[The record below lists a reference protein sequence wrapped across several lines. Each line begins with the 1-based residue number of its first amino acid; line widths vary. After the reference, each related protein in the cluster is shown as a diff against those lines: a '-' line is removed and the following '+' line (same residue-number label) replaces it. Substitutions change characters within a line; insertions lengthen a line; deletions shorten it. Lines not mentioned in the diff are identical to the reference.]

1 MEVTISKSNYTFV
14 DVSNWLDQLDRV
26 YDNAK
31 ASMWHFAATLAAG
44 IDQFGRTD
52 PRKRELYEMA
62 SNQLGLT
69 IGTLQ
74 TYVSAVRSPVASL
87 AIEKDLSFQHARA
100 VLGLAPEV
108 ADDLLDQAVAN
119 GWAPEKLGHEAWAKK
134 NGLPSQ
140 RTLSSAAATYDAT
153 EIDDV
158 PFSHQPR
165 NDDGYVWDTQREQ
178 WRHVD
183 QPADFDGL
191 WTDDRISSMVQAA
204 SCDVEYTDADGMID
218 YRQYVLADDVCRL
231 LRTMR
236 DEYEIML
243 GR

>member
-1 MEVTISKSNYTFV
+1 MALLSAADIAPQATKDKLMEVTISRSNYTFV

-62 SNQLGLT
+62 SHQLGLAVT
-69 IGTLQ
+69 TLQ

-100 VLGLAPEV
+100 VLGLSPDV
-108 ADDLLDQAVAN
+108 ADDLLSQAVAN
-119 GWAPEKLGHEAWAKK
+119 GWSAERLSNRAWAER
-134 NGLPSQ
+134 NVPSQ
-140 RTLSSAAATYDAT
+140 RTLNSTAATY
-153 EIDDV
+153 ESPEVDDV
-158 PFSHQPR
+158 PFSHA
-165 NDDGYVWDTQREQ
+165 
-178 WRHVD
+178 D
-183 QPADFDGL
+183 QPDGSATYDNL
-191 WTDDRISSMVQAA
+191 WTDERISSMVAQHQRGDFVPAA
-204 SCDVEYTDADGMID
+204 DA
-218 YRQYVLADDVCRL
+218 CRL

-236 DEYEIML
+236 DEYETAIS
-243 GR
+243 RR

>member
-74 TYVSAVRSPVASL
+74 TYVSAVRSPVANL

-140 RTLSSAAATYDAT
+140 RTLNSAPAAYEAT

-158 PFSHQPR
+158 PFSHA
-165 NDDGYVWDTQREQ
+165 
-178 WRHVD
+178 D
-183 QPADFDGL
+183 QPDDSATYDSL
-191 WTDDRISSMVQAA
+191 WSDERISSMV
-204 SCDVEYTDADGMID
+204 DTLRNFEHTDTDGD
-218 YRQYVLADDVCRL
+218 TWRTVLADDVCRL

-243 GR
+243 WRIKL

>member
-140 RTLSSAAATYDAT
+140 RTLNSTPATYEAT

-158 PFSHQPR
+158 PFSHHST
-165 NDDGYVWDTQREQ
+165 DDSATYDS
-178 WRHVD
+178 
-183 QPADFDGL
+183 L
-191 WTDDRISSMVQAA
+191 WTDERISSAVDNLTYAGDMVRDT
-204 SCDVEYTDADGMID
+204 DVK
-218 YRQYVLADDVCRL
+218 RL

-243 GR
+243 SRR